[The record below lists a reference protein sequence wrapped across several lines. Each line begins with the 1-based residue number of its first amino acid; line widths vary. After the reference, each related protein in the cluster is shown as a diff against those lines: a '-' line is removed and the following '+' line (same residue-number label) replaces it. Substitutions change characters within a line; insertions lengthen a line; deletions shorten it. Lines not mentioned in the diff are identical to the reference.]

1 MAVTGDIGLI
11 FSNDN
16 DNSTNSSTNG
26 LLIAP
31 HSTSAQ
37 GIKILED
44 GRVGIATTT
53 PNSRFTVNVG
63 SQGDGIELQSSE
75 VSIAKL
81 SRTTYSSTVVASL
94 DGVTGR
100 PIHIGGI
107 VNEDVLLANAGG
119 NVGIGTNAPNN
130 TLDVNSGV
138 SDWPIRA
145 RSTDAKAGILIQDNN
160 TTNYLISQSY
170 TLSIGNQ
177 ASLHANNL
185 NIKSTGNVGIG
196 TTNPTDPLV
205 VQSSGSIGGGAT
217 NANSYFTVT
226 DGTHG
231 LYHDPNEIFSDINGT
246 FHIGANHAN
255 GSLRFHTGGTS
266 TRMIILSNG
275 NVGIGAVTNP
285 QSLLDI
291 SDGLSDTK
299 YLRTHFPSATNY
311 NAASANTEGRVPVGL
326 RFGWYS
332 DYWQIGG
339 ARSGNSNIDG
349 FIISDTGAERLVIS
363 NTGKVGIGTT
373 APSKKLHVEDS
384 SAYQLQ
390 LDGGNNFWNVGAG
403 WSGYYDG
410 SFLIAN
416 NTGDKLVIDSNGKV
430 GIGTNSPLDLLHIK
444 STSTDARQVI
454 DGHTGFDAELKF
466 AENGTV
472 KYTIGHD
479 AASDNFVIGTTNVD
493 TQQRLVINS
502 AGNVGV
508 GVTSIPSWANLMTDG
523 TVAVGGIL
531 YMKTANAIQALSN
544 YPGGASDLKMQSSG
558 GKVTIGGPGGST
570 TGHLELYGRYSG
582 NDPKLSFR
590 SDHPTSGNNTV
601 WDMARIIADDGGN
614 YNGVLHFQVAAGNGS
629 ENSGAALAT
638 AMTIQDTK
646 YVGIGTT
653 NPDTHLEVDIQ
664 NGADGNGIHI
674 TSTSTTND
682 PTLKLTRNGSAD
694 RFQFMIRGGAGSARL
709 GISAGTNLDSGL
721 NLGSNNGLSIGT
733 VTAAGSGGLLVDNDI
748 KSNSRFGVGSG
759 GSLSDAAIYKN
770 SDTNTGIYWPG
781 TDQIALTTAG
791 SNRLHIASNGGVS
804 LNSQSQLTTGGN
816 ARLSIIDSSVQ
827 LSMGASNNDMSYIR
841 KQGAGQFAWQTYN
854 SGNSGILQL
863 QPYGGNVTINTT
875 AAVSGHA
882 LSVSGKIGG
891 LTYSDSY
898 VQFTGGNAILKA
910 NDDVVIG
917 YASSLY
923 VKQSGKVGVGT
934 SNPKAEF
941 QVDHAGIDTYAVNTS
956 ATSAAQVDTFSSTEF
971 RSARFTVQI
980 TNTTDSTYQITE
992 ILLIHDGTTPSM
1004 TEYGTIFTG
1013 SAREASFDAD
1023 IVSGNV
1029 RLLATPASTDTM
1041 QFKVVR
1047 HSILV

>member
-1 MAVTGDIGLI
+1 
-11 FSNDN
+11 
-16 DNSTNSSTNG
+16 
-26 LLIAP
+26 
-31 HSTSAQ
+31 
-37 GIKILED
+37 
-44 GRVGIATTT
+44 
-53 PNSRFTVNVG
+53 
-63 SQGDGIELQSSE
+63 
-75 VSIAKL
+75 
-81 SRTTYSSTVVASL
+81 
-94 DGVTGR
+94 
-100 PIHIGGI
+100 
-107 VNEDVLLANAGG
+107 
-119 NVGIGTNAPNN
+119 
-130 TLDVNSGV
+130 
-138 SDWPIRA
+138 
-145 RSTDAKAGILIQDNN
+145 
-160 TTNYLISQSY
+160 
-170 TLSIGNQ
+170 
-177 ASLHANNL
+177 
-185 NIKSTGNVGIG
+185 
-196 TTNPTDPLV
+196 
-205 VQSSGSIGGGAT
+205 
-217 NANSYFTVT
+217 
-226 DGTHG
+226 
-231 LYHDPNEIFSDINGT
+231 
-246 FHIGANHAN
+246 
-255 GSLRFHTGGTS
+255 
-266 TRMIILSNG
+266 
-275 NVGIGAVTNP
+275 
-285 QSLLDI
+285 
-291 SDGLSDTK
+291 
-299 YLRTHFPSATNY
+299 
-311 NAASANTEGRVPVGL
+311 
-326 RFGWYS
+326 
-332 DYWQIGG
+332 
-339 ARSGNSNIDG
+339 
-349 FIISDTGAERLVIS
+349 
-363 NTGKVGIGTT
+363 
-373 APSKKLHVEDS
+373 
-384 SAYQLQ
+384 
-390 LDGGNNFWNVGAG
+390 
-403 WSGYYDG
+403 
-410 SFLIAN
+410 
-416 NTGDKLVIDSNGKV
+416 
-430 GIGTNSPLDLLHIK
+430 
-444 STSTDARQVI
+444 
-454 DGHTGFDAELKF
+454 
-466 AENGTV
+466 
-472 KYTIGHD
+472 
-479 AASDNFVIGTTNVD
+479 
-493 TQQRLVINS
+493 
-502 AGNVGV
+502 
-508 GVTSIPSWANLMTDG
+508 
-523 TVAVGGIL
+523 
-531 YMKTANAIQALSN
+531 
-544 YPGGASDLKMQSSG
+544 
-558 GKVTIGGPGGST
+558 
-570 TGHLELYGRYSG
+570 
-582 NDPKLSFR
+582 
-590 SDHPTSGNNTV
+590 
-601 WDMARIIADDGGN
+601 MARIIADDGSN

-682 PTLKLTRNGSAD
+682 PTLKLTRKGGSAD
-694 RFQFMIRGGAGSARL
+694 RFQFMIRGSAGGARL
-709 GISAGTNLDSGL
+709 GISAGSNLDSGL
-721 NLGSNNGLSIGT
+721 NLGNNNGVSIGT
-733 VTAAGSGGLLVDNDI
+733 ITAAGSGGLLVDNDI

-956 ATSAAQVDTFSSTEF
+956 ATSAAKVDTFSSTEF